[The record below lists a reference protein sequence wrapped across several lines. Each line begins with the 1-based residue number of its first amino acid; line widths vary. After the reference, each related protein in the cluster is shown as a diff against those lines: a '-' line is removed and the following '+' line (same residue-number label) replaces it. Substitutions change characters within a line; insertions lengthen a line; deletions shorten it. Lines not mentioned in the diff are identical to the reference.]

1 MSAPRKIYLT
11 PQEYLE
17 MERAADF
24 KSEYSAGE
32 IYAMAGASPRHVMI
46 VTNTAAAFVGRL
58 RSRSCYTYSS
68 DLRLLVSPSGLYTY
82 PDIAVV
88 CGKPLYDDRRE
99 DTLLNPSLIVEVL
112 SPSTEAYDR
121 GAKFSQYRKLESLTD
136 YLLISQDRALVEH
149 YVRQPDEDSPAG
161 QPGSR
166 WLLTA
171 YQGLDNIVV
180 ITSLDLRLPASEI
193 YDKVE
198 WPEDESGATT
208 LRVVKE
214 TGNGYAT
221 ETR

>member
-1 MSAPRKIYLT
+1 MSAQRKSYVT

-17 MERAADF
+17 MERAADY
-24 KSEYSAGE
+24 KSEYFAGE

-58 RSRSCYTYSS
+58 RSKECYTYSS
-68 DLRLLVSPSGLYTY
+68 DLRLLVSPAGLYTY
-82 PDIAVV
+82 PDIVVV
-88 CGKPLYDDRRE
+88 CGKPLYDDARE

-149 YVRQPDEDSPAG
+149 YVPQPTADAASDPSV
-161 QPGSR
+161 SK

-171 YQGLDNIVV
+171 YQGTGNTVTISSIGIELPLD
-180 ITSLDLRLPASEI
+180 EI

-198 WPEDESGATT
+198 WSQDEAGAAT
-208 LRVVKE
+208 LKVVKE
-214 TGNGYAT
+214 QGNGYTA

>member
-1 MSAPRKIYLT
+1 MNAQRRVLLT

-24 KSEYSAGE
+24 KSEYFAGQV
-32 IYAMAGASPRHVMI
+32 YAMAGASPRHVMI
-46 VTNTAAAFVGRL
+46 VTNTAAALVGRL
-58 RSRSCYTYSS
+58 RGRPCYTYSS
-68 DLRLLVSPSGLYTY
+68 DLRLLVSPAGLYTY
-82 PDIAVV
+82 PDIVVV
-88 CGKPLYDDRRE
+88 CGKPQYDDPRE

-149 YVRQPDEDSPAG
+149 YVP
-161 QPGSR
+161 QPGGDTVSDPSVSK

-171 YQGLDNIVV
+171 YQGTDNTV
-180 ITSLDLRLPASEI
+180 IISSFDVELPLGEI

-198 WPEDESGATT
+198 WSRDEAGTAT
-208 LRVVKE
+208 LKVVKE
-214 TGNGYAT
+214 QGNGYTAG
-221 ETR
+221 TR